1 MTQLAA
7 QAAGAHTFN
16 EAALRQ
22 TLGAIAQRSRATPGR
37 PSTAPSRRASGRASP
52 RR

>member
-22 TLGAIAQRSRATPGR
+22 TLGTIAQRSRATGE
-37 PSTAPSRRASGRASP
+37 AIDRALEDGFQ
-52 RR
+52 